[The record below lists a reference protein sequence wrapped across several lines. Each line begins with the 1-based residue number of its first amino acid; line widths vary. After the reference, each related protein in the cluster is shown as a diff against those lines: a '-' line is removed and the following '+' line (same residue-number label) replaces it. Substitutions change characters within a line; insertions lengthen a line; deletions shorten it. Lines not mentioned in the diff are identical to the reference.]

1 MKWDQQVSE
10 ICFTSTTTIECSH
23 CVVLFIPPTQTLEKW
38 LEESAHRD
46 DDAMILAK
54 YSRIDEGKIKALN
67 LKLEQLQES
76 NVKKNRLL
84 QTESTETMAAQVS
97 GRNLGK
103 EKCTV
108 C

>member
-1 MKWDQQVSE
+1 
-10 ICFTSTTTIECSH
+10 
-23 CVVLFIPPTQTLEKW
+23 
-38 LEESAHRD
+38 
-46 DDAMILAK
+46 MILAK
-54 YSRIDEGKIKALN
+54 YSRIDEDKIKALN

-76 NVKKNRLL
+76 AVKKNRLL

-97 GRNLGK
+97 GEKVWER